1 MLEATLKKVVVPGH
15 IILSKNYHFAASY
28 GSRFLQ
34 NVKKATKKNKKNN
47 ETMIC
52 SALPRG
58 CKIFQGIQSKKKTFP
73 NKVVVWPKL
82 TL

>member
-15 IILSKNYHFAASY
+15 IILSKKLPLCC
-28 GSRFLQ
+28 FLWIQ
-34 NVKKATKKNKKNN
+34 IPSKREKSNKKKTKNN

-58 CKIFQGIQSKKKTFP
+58 CKIFQGIQSKKTFP
-73 NKVVVWPKL
+73 NKVVVGPKL